1 VTNPKFSKFWN
12 DKQRMTI
19 LTRFAPSP
27 TGLLHIG
34 SARAALVPYL
44 FTRSQGGKFMLRID
58 DTDLERSREEYAVQI
73 QEDLK
78 WLGLEWEIFSK
89 QSERMERYNEI
100 KQQLF
105 TDGRLYPCYESATEL
120 DIKRKMQLTRGQ
132 PPIYDRAALKL
143 SNEQIKQ
150 FEAEGKKPH
159 WRFKLDENSII
170 EWDDLIKG
178 HIKFEAHNL
187 SDPILIRETGAP
199 TYMLPSA
206 IDDMDFKITHIVRGE
221 DHVTNTA
228 IQIQIFQ
235 AMGNYI
241 PKFAHHS
248 LMKGKEGKISK
259 REGGFD
265 IKTLKEEGIEAMAIN
280 SFLARLGTSEPT
292 VPEAHLS
299 DLIKAFDISKF
310 SKTAA
315 IYEFAD
321 LERLNPK
328 VLHMMPYSEVKKRPE
343 MHGVSED
350 FWLAV
355 QPNLNHL
362 HEISEWLEI
371 CNSTLTPIIED
382 AEFLKQAANL
392 LPHEPWDSGTWGA
405 WIEKIKQVS
414 PRKGKELFMP
424 LRKALTARE
433 TGPELKF
440 VLPLIGREKAL
451 ARLNS

>member
-1 VTNPKFSKFWN
+1 MN
-12 DKQRMTI
+12 I

-44 FTRSQGGKFMLRID
+44 FARSHGGKFMLRID
-58 DTDLERSREEYAVQI
+58 DTDIERSREEYTLQI

-78 WLGLEWEIFSK
+78 WLGLEWEVFSK
-89 QSERMERYNEI
+89 QSQRMERYNEI

-105 TDGRLYPCYESATEL
+105 VSGRLYPCYESATEL

-132 PPIYDRAALKL
+132 PPIYDRAGLKL
-143 SNEQIKQ
+143 TEQQISQ
-150 FEAEGKKPH
+150 FESEGKKPH
-159 WRFKLDENSII
+159 WRFKLDEASII
-170 EWDDLIKG
+170 EWNDLIKG
-178 HIKFEAHNL
+178 RIKFEAHNL
-187 SDPILIRETGAP
+187 SDPILIRENGAP

-206 IDDMDFKITHIVRGE
+206 IDDMDFNVSHIVRGE

-235 AMGNYI
+235 AMGNYM
-241 PKFAHHS
+241 PQFAHHS
-248 LMKGKEGKISK
+248 LFKGREGKISK

-265 IKTLKEEGIEAMAIN
+265 IMALKGQGIEAMAIN

-292 VPEAHLS
+292 VPEVHLH
-299 DLIKAFDISKF
+299 DLVKAFDISKF

-321 LERLNPK
+321 LERLNQK
-328 VLHMMPYSEVKKRPE
+328 VLHLMNYSDVKDRQE
-343 MHGVSED
+343 MRGVSEE

-355 QPNLNHL
+355 RQNLSHL
-362 HEISEWLEI
+362 GEISQWLEI
-371 CNSTLTPIIED
+371 CNSNLTPIIED
-382 AEFLKQAANL
+382 AGFLQQAAGV
-392 LPHEPWDSGTWGA
+392 LPPEPWDAGTWGV
-405 WIEKIKQVS
+405 WIEKIKQIS
-414 PRKGKELFMP
+414 PRKGKDLFMP

-433 TGPELKF
+433 AGPELKI
-440 VLPLIGREKAL
+440 VLPLIGREKVL
-451 ARLNS
+451 ARLTSDI